1 MTEVSGLVPPW
12 WYVAGLALVSVC
24 YIVAAT
30 ITQANIVEIPT
41 GVLAAGFVLVNVG
54 YSYWAAAVH
63 TRGRS
68 SP

>member
-1 MTEVSGLVPPW
+1 MTELSDLVPPW
-12 WYVAGLALVSVC
+12 WYVAGLALVSVF
-24 YIVAAT
+24 YIVTAT
-30 ITQANIVEIPT
+30 FTHANIVEIPT
-41 GVLAAGFVLVNVG
+41 PVLAAGFLLVNVG